1 MEKYIGTII
10 VAAVLVLVVGFV
22 IYRMIKDKKSGKGCT
37 GNCASCGGHCSH
49 TSR

>member
-22 IYRMIKDKKSGKGCT
+22 IYRMIKDRKSGKGCT

>member
-22 IYRMIKDKKSGKGCT
+22 IYRMIKDRKSGKGYT

>member
-22 IYRMIKDKKSGKGCT
+22 IYRMIKDRKSGKGCT
-37 GNCASCGGHCSH
+37 GNCASCGGHCSNAY
-49 TSR
+49 R

>member
-22 IYRMIKDKKSGKGCT
+22 IYRMIKDRKSGKGCT
-37 GNCASCGGHCSH
+37 GNCASCGGHCAH
-49 TSR
+49 ASR

>member
-22 IYRMIKDKKSGKGCT
+22 IYRMIKDRKIGKGCT

>member
-22 IYRMIKDKKSGKGCT
+22 IYRMIKDRKSG
-37 GNCASCGGHCSH
+37 
-49 TSR
+49 

>member
-22 IYRMIKDKKSGKGCT
+22 IYRMIKDRKSGKGIT

-49 TSR
+49 ASR

>member
-22 IYRMIKDKKSGKGCT
+22 IYRMIKDRKSGKGL
-37 GNCASCGGHCSH
+37 SLIHI
-49 TSR
+49 

>member
-22 IYRMIKDKKSGKGCT
+22 IYRMIKDRKSGKGCT
-37 GNCASCGGHCSH
+37 RICASCGGHCSH
-49 TSR
+49 ASR

>member
-22 IYRMIKDKKSGKGCT
+22 IYRMIKDRKSGKGCT
-37 GNCASCGGHCSH
+37 GNCASCDGHCSH
-49 TSR
+49 ASR

>member
-22 IYRMIKDKKSGKGCT
+22 IYRMIKDRKSGKGCT
-37 GNCASCGGHCSH
+37 GNCSHAS
-49 TSR
+49 R

>member
-22 IYRMIKDKKSGKGCT
+22 IYRMIKDRKSGKGCT

-49 TSR
+49 ASK